1 MHYVQKSYRFA
12 YCIYAFFF
20 VLVCYFLFFVC
31 AGEGGGV
38 FCNNK
43 TEASKIQFI
52 FLYEQTFCT
61 LVIKHLSSKRMTTSE
76 DWIISHELL
85 QVLMFF

>member
-1 MHYVQKSYRFA
+1 MYKSLIGLHTVFML
-12 YCIYAFFF
+12 FFLSWS
-20 VLVCYFLFFVC
+20 VTSYFLCVL
-31 AGEGGGV
+31 GRGGGV

-76 DWIISHELL
+76 D
-85 QVLMFF
+85 

>member
-20 VLVCYFLFFVC
+20 LSWSVTSYFLCVL
-31 AGEGGGV
+31 GRGGGV

-76 DWIISHELL
+76 D
-85 QVLMFF
+85 

>member
-1 MHYVQKSYRFA
+1 MYKSLIGLHTVFML
-12 YCIYAFFF
+12 FFF
-20 VLVCYFLFFVC
+20 CLGLLLLIFCVCW
-31 AGEGGGV
+31 GGGGGV

-76 DWIISHELL
+76 D
-85 QVLMFF
+85 

>member
-1 MHYVQKSYRFA
+1 MYKSLIGLHTVFML
-12 YCIYAFFF
+12 FFF
-20 VLVCYFLFFVC
+20 CLGLLLLIFCVCW
-31 AGEGGGV
+31 GGGGV

-76 DWIISHELL
+76 D
-85 QVLMFF
+85 